1 MRHIEI
7 SRIHTHICVL
17 FFRFLLPIAY
27 YKILSIVPCTR
38 VSPCWLSILFTVVCF
53 CLPPTSDL
61 SPSPHFRSNR
71 LSKARMGTCAHGRG
85 QCKGRQLQ
93 VPVWA
98 PLLPGQLRPG
108 WLAASRASGRS
119 QEGQWNEVD
128 SEKEQQCP
136 AERSTHHV
144 EVTSQHLPGF
154 RNTLCWAVR
163 ASEASYIL

>member
-1 MRHIEI
+1 MNHIEI
-7 SRIHTHICVL
+7 SHIHTHIYVL
-17 FFRFLLPIAY
+17 FFRLLLPIAY
-27 YKILSIVPCTR
+27 YKILSTVPYTR
-38 VSPCWLSILFTVVCF
+38 VRPCWLSILFTVVYF
-53 CLPPTSDL
+53 CLAPTPDL

-71 LSKARMGTCAHGRG
+71 RSKARMGTCAHGRG

-93 VPVWA
+93 VLVRA
-98 PLLPGQLRPG
+98 PLLPGQLHPG

-119 QEGQWNEVD
+119 QEGQWNEVG

-136 AERSTHHV
+136 AQRSAHRV
-144 EVTSQHLPGF
+144 EVTSQHLSGL